1 MAPYDKD
8 DFRVTTK
15 ETNLGA
21 EPSYPPGPLEGRSP
35 LDNLRF
41 AVAPAPAVVIAAGGP
56 GRAARRPRNPPAAA
70 VVAAATPS
78 TLSADDHHAL
88 LWWPHEAGASAK
100 GKLLAA
106 MPIRRAV
113 VVAPGKNA
121 HGIGP
126 DENRSSYK
134 EAGWGYLV
142 GQERVGGQAC
152 EKCRGAGKG
161 PFEVCVVV
169 PGFFGEACVSC
180 RYYSHEGHCSLRQ

>member
-1 MAPYDKD
+1 
-8 DFRVTTK
+8 
-15 ETNLGA
+15 
-21 EPSYPPGPLEGRSP
+21 
-35 LDNLRF
+35 LRF
-41 AVAPAPAVVIAAGGP
+41 AVAPVPAVAVAAGGP

-70 VVAAATPS
+70 VAAAAVAAPS

-152 EKCRGAGKG
+152 EK
-161 PFEVCVVV
+161 
-169 PGFFGEACVSC
+169 
-180 RYYSHEGHCSLRQ
+180 